1 MNSGPVPAVSY
12 NVDMS
17 DQVDQMLG
25 TALRMLDVGAARK
38 LMVRRFALGRY
49 EIDGRKVTLRW
60 SQHPGVGLV
69 AIEDEVQ
76 DSHDS
81 EMPLLSYLGQAGNV
95 AASLSGQRADMP
107 KISRVPKERRL
118 TFRDDAGGKGS
129 KNLAQHIEKIGNE
142 RCESMRL
149 AVEQARLREEAAEV
163 YESGLRFPRAGAVQA
178 RSLPPPPGLPYY
190 QMNLLGPNG

>member
-1 MNSGPVPAVSY
+1 MNNVVVPAASY
-12 NVDMS
+12 TVDMA

-25 TALRMLDVGAARK
+25 TALRMLDVGAQRK
-38 LMVRRFALGRY
+38 LMVRRLAIGRY

-60 SQHPGVGLV
+60 STHPGVGLV
-69 AIEDEVQ
+69 AIEDEV
-76 DSHDS
+76 HDPQGP
-81 EMPLLSYLGQAGNV
+81 EMPLQAYLSQAGNV

-118 TFRDDAGGKGS
+118 TFGDDSGVKGH
-129 KNLAQHIEKIGNE
+129 KNLKEDIEKIGND
-142 RCESMRL
+142 RCDSMRL